1 MCTYATFPVKRKS
14 CYRKS
19 ELQIFLR
26 ISGSRI
32 GAPTQYINMASPYK
46 ALQKVHETFRQVTQK
61 LWATKTRD
69 LDKLF
74 ITFHFLGFLLWT
86 VSNLFFCCMKVK
98 RIYKEFLKI

>member
-19 ELQIFLR
+19 ELRMFLR

-74 ITFHFLGFLLWT
+74 NISFSWLLALDSVQFIFLLHEGEK
-86 VSNLFFCCMKVK
+86 NL
-98 RIYKEFLKI
+98 

>member
-19 ELQIFLR
+19 ELQMFLR

-61 LWATKTRD
+61 LWATDPRLGQIVYNISFSWLLA
-69 LDKLF
+69 LDSVQF
-74 ITFHFLGFLLWT
+74 IFLLHEGEK
-86 VSNLFFCCMKVK
+86 NL
-98 RIYKEFLKI
+98 